1 MGGGAVPGGPGGR
14 FHPAGRDPWAG
25 IGDLGHDEPGDP
37 RSDKQRRDRWDA
49 PTVGRNTPLAAVRGT
64 HRPVRRGKLRVAAVA
79 VVVGGIRAGRDCG
92 GGCARKIQAAAMARE
107 HKLGPEQRRHR
118 EEDGAPEPI
127 PMADA
132 DHDVSLPL
140 TGTDAIDPS
149 QSLAKPKGRSGGD
162 LAGLSALATT
172 DTELRLIASAA
183 TIGAIKRQWRGWKS
197 ARVSRHCHLLE
208 QEAQQVREGDS

>member
-79 VVVGGIRAGRDCG
+79 VVVAGVRVGRDCG
-92 GGCARKIQAAAMARE
+92 GCGPEIQTAAMTGQCE
-107 HKLGPEQRRHR
+107 LGPEQRHHR
-118 EEDGAPEPI
+118 EEGSALEPV
-127 PMADA
+127 PMAKA
-132 DHDVSLPL
+132 DHDLSLLFSDPVQL
-140 TGTDAIDPS
+140 IQINFWSGTETAGEFVPM
-149 QSLAKPKGRSGGD
+149 LGGGGTIKTMRHRAQAA
-162 LAGLSALATT
+162 AGLSVP
-172 DTELRLIASAA
+172 
-183 TIGAIKRQWRGWKS
+183 S
-197 ARVSRHCHLLE
+197 ARCQTR
-208 QEAQQVREGDS
+208 

>member
-1 MGGGAVPGGPGGR
+1 MGGGPVPGGPGGR

-92 GGCARKIQAAAMARE
+92 GGCAGRARQPPW
-107 HKLGPEQRRHR
+107 L
-118 EEDGAPEPI
+118 
-127 PMADA
+127 
-132 DHDVSLPL
+132 
-140 TGTDAIDPS
+140 
-149 QSLAKPKGRSGGD
+149 
-162 LAGLSALATT
+162 
-172 DTELRLIASAA
+172 ASANWDQSNA
-183 TIGAIKRQWRGWKS
+183 AI
-197 ARVSRHCHLLE
+197 ARR
-208 QEAQQVREGDS
+208 AVRWNQLR

>member
-92 GGCARKIQAAAMARE
+92 GGCARKIQAAAMAGQRE
-107 HKLGPEQRRHR
+107 LRPEQCRHR
-118 EEDGAPEPI
+118 EEGGALEP
-127 PMADA
+127 ATVTTA
-132 DHDVSLPL
+132 DHGLRLPL
-140 TGTDAIDPS
+140 SRSDATDPDQPWARPGVWSGTVAFGVAGI
-149 QSLAKPKGRSGGD
+149 AAD
-162 LAGLSALATT
+162 LARRSALATT

-183 TIGAIKRQWRGWKS
+183 TIGLSGIP
-197 ARVSRHCHLLE
+197 E
-208 QEAQQVREGDS
+208 RE